1 MHWTA
6 FPLHPE
12 TPEDG
17 RSLEDLFAGRP
28 INIPEMLAHL
38 RKTADQ
44 LGLPFGDRQM
54 TFNSRRAQ
62 ELGKWAED
70 CGNGDAFHRA
80 TFRASFAD
88 GLNLARMP
96 VLMDIAQS
104 VELDPNEAR
113 TVLETQR
120 YKTAVDRD
128 WQRSR
133 TFVIIAVTTFVMNG
147 RHLVGAQ
154 TYQDLARFVQ
164 ANIG

>member
-1 MHWTA
+1 
-6 FPLHPE
+6 
-12 TPEDG
+12 
-17 RSLEDLFAGRP
+17 
-28 INIPEMLAHL
+28 
-38 RKTADQ
+38 
-44 LGLPFGDRQM
+44 
-54 TFNSRRAQ
+54 
-62 ELGKWAED
+62 
-70 CGNGDAFHRA
+70 
-80 TFRASFAD
+80 
-88 GLNLARMP
+88 MP

-133 TFVIIAVTTFVMNG
+133 TLGINAVPTFVMNG